1 MSKSNS
7 HLQAASPNK
16 FDAKSISIP
25 ESHKPEYLSAAQ
37 DWFRLGLNVIPIVPG
52 TKKTAVKWDPWLL
65 DLSELK
71 IYRYWKKH
79 PNHELGFIVGPD
91 LIVFD
96 ADTQQSLARLCEI
109 EKTFGVSPA
118 LSVKTRHGEHHY
130 FRLAKGILAKSDSHS
145 SEKHPDRIDVKT
157 GRALIVLP
165 PSGGKEVIDND

>member
-1 MSKSNS
+1 M
-7 HLQAASPNK
+7 ASSTITGSTASSRSTDPKN
-16 FDAKSISIP
+16 ISIT
-25 ESHKPEYLSAAQ
+25 KPPKPDYLSAAH
-37 DWFRLGLNVIPIVPG
+37 DWFRLG
-52 TKKTAVKWDPWLL
+52 PWLK

-96 ADTQQSLARLCEI
+96 ADTPQSLARLCEI
-109 EKTFGVSPA
+109 ERTFGVSPA
-118 LSVKTRHGEHHY
+118 LSVKTRRGEHHY
-130 FRLAKGILAKSDSHS
+130 FKLSEGTLAKSDSHS

>member
-1 MSKSNS
+1 M
-7 HLQAASPNK
+7 ASSTITGSTASSRSIDPK
-16 FDAKSISIP
+16 FISIT
-25 ESHKPEYLSAAQ
+25 KPPKPDYLAAAH
-37 DWFRLGLNVIPIVPG
+37 DWFHLGLNVIPIVPG
-52 TKKTAVKWDPWLL
+52 AKKTAVKWDPWLK

-96 ADTQQSLARLCEI
+96 ADTPQSLARLCEI
-109 EKTFGVSPA
+109 ERTFGVSPA
-118 LSVKTRHGEHHY
+118 LSVKTRRGEHHY
-130 FRLAKGILAKSDSHS
+130 FKLSEGTLAKSDSHS